1 MPEANISRSTARN
14 RRHAAIVLR
23 ADAATTV
30 CRRRAPIRA
39 RLIAL
44 AVAAFCSFTGASQ
57 AGSDEYPGWHED
69 RIPEGP
75 LGEAIAL
82 GRRILTRTPENAP
95 AYAGNALNCT
105 SCHLDGGR
113 MPWAAPFVG
122 IWGVFPE
129 YRSRNAKVNTLQDR
143 INDCFERS
151 LNGRRLPDASPEM
164 AGILAYMHWL
174 SRGVPTGQSVTGRGF
189 LHIKSTPMPDPARG
203 ARVYARKCTLCHGDQ
218 GQGSY
223 APSGEMVYPPLW
235 GPKSFNIG
243 AGMARLNTAAAFVK
257 ANMPSGQGGSLT
269 DQEAFDVAAFF
280 TRQPRPDFA
289 GKLED
294 WPKGDKPD
302 DARY

>member
-1 MPEANISRSTARN
+1 MTGRGQRTQI
-14 RRHAAIVLR
+14 L
-23 ADAATTV
+23 
-30 CRRRAPIRA
+30 A
-39 RLIAL
+39 RLAAL
-44 AVAAFCSFTGASQ
+44 AIGACCLCTGATR
-57 AGSDEYPGWHED
+57 AGGDDYPGWHED
-69 RIPEGP
+69 RIPDGP
-75 LGEAIAL
+75 LGEAIEL
-82 GRRILTRTPENAP
+82 GRRILTRTPDSAP

-113 MPWAAPFVG
+113 TRWAAPWVG

-129 YRSRNAKVNTLQDR
+129 FRSRNAKVNALQDR

-151 LNGRRLPDASPEM
+151 LNGRTLPEAGREM
-164 AGILAYMHWL
+164 AAILAYMQWL
-174 SRGVPTGQSVTGRGF
+174 SRGVPTGQSVAGRGF
-189 LHIKSTPMPDPARG
+189 LRIKSTQAPDPERG
-203 ARVYARKCTLCHGDQ
+203 ARIYAQKCALCHGDQ

-223 APSGEMVYPPLW
+223 AASGETVYPPLW

-280 TRQPRPDFA
+280 TRRPRPDFA
-289 GKLED
+289 GKVED
-294 WPKGDKPD
+294 WPRGGKPD